1 MGLNLEQ
8 LDEYEDIGY
17 NKKINWSF
25 LSTNPNAIH
34 LLEKKWKEE
43 KRLMKYDIDK
53 YNRLKKLKMMVMWK
67 YLSCNPE
74 PTAIKLIKEKLKQE
88 GELSIDDYNRLE
100 RVDKIDWELLSSN
113 PIAIKI
119 LSLPEYKDKIEYYH
133 LSKNSKAIKLIKQK
147 IIEESLMT
155 DEEYKGL
162 EKENKIIS
170 PHNLSQNPSIF
181 ILK

>member
-1 MGLNLEQ
+1 
-8 LDEYEDIGY
+8 
-17 NKKINWSF
+17 
-25 LSTNPNAIH
+25 
-34 LLEKKWKEE
+34 
-43 KRLMKYDIDK
+43 
-53 YNRLKKLKMMVMWK
+53 MWK
-67 YLSCNPE
+67 YLSSNPE

-155 DEEYKGL
+155 NEEYKEL